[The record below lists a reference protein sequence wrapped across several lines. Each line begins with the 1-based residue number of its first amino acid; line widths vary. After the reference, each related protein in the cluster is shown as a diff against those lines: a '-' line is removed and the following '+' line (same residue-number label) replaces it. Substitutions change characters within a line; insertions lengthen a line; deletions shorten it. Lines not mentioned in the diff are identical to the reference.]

1 MKDMATI
8 FDDLGYLYTE
18 ESEEF
23 ARSAKHKLDQGLTP
37 IPHLA
42 EAEAQVSMAHSLAHI
57 AALLEVIAEH
67 IVSRP

>member
-1 MKDMATI
+1 MKDLQTF
-8 FDDLGYLYTE
+8 FDDLSFMYTE

-23 ARSAKHKLDQGLTP
+23 ARSAKHKLDEGLTP

-42 EAEAQVSMAHSLAHI
+42 SAEAQVSMAHSLAHI
-57 AALLEVIAEH
+57 AALLEAIAES